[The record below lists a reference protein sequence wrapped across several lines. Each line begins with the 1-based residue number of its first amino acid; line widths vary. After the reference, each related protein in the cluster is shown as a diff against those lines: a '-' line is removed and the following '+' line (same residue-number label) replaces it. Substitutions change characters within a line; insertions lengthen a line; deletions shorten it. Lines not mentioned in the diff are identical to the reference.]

1 MRRGF
6 IETHRQEYG
15 VEPICNVLP
24 IAPSTVRRYA
34 ARQADPAQGPER
46 VRRDAGLRAD
56 IRRVFDANFQVYG
69 GRKVWQP
76 LHRAGRKVA
85 RCTVGRLM
93 RGMGLRGAIRGKPVT
108 TTIQDKGLPCP
119 LDHVNRPFR
128 AERPDR
134 LWLSDFTDVP
144 TWSGLVDVAFII
156 DAFARRIVGWRVS
169 RTADAGFVLEALE
182 QALHPRRPV
191 GQSGRV
197 HHSDRGS
204 QYVAI
209 QDTERLVQ
217 AGIEP
222 SVGRVGDSYDTAWA
236 ETVNGLDKA
245 AVIHRRGPWKSFEA
259 VEYATL
265 EWVDWFNNRRRLE
278 PIGNLPPAEAEQRYY
293 AAREAMPIA
302 A

>member
-85 RCTVGRLM
+85 RCTVGRRM

-144 TWSGLVDVAFII
+144 TWSGLV
-156 DAFARRIVGWRVS
+156 
-169 RTADAGFVLEALE
+169 
-182 QALHPRRPV
+182 
-191 GQSGRV
+191 
-197 HHSDRGS
+197 
-204 QYVAI
+204 
-209 QDTERLVQ
+209 
-217 AGIEP
+217 
-222 SVGRVGDSYDTAWA
+222 
-236 ETVNGLDKA
+236 
-245 AVIHRRGPWKSFEA
+245 
-259 VEYATL
+259 
-265 EWVDWFNNRRRLE
+265 
-278 PIGNLPPAEAEQRYY
+278 
-293 AAREAMPIA
+293 
-302 A
+302 